1 MLDQWQFTDLYK
13 QSNKLCRFS
22 PDGNYVAVAVE
33 KQLVVRSHPDLG
45 ILQVYYC
52 KWPIDALAW
61 SPNSKMISTTNYA
74 ACECQCYT
82 MEDVGWSC
90 QYKDASR
97 PIAHIRWSP
106 GSDAVMHT
114 ASTKERLH
122 IMSLRYNK
130 RFSHIKNVKHKDKG
144 YTSSP
149 DAKWFAYLRRQ
160 DLKDVVS
167 IYDAESFEVIK
178 NIELDTVDAQDIIIS
193 PNGGFIAAYDVPL
206 LYKLSVY
213 RPDGTMEASFSVDD
227 GGLGIKSV
235 CWSPDSQFL
244 AVGGYDHKLRLLDTF
259 TWKPVSTFTHQTR
272 YPDNPAQEI
281 LIEREVMSGTPH
293 AGYDIRHGIQHIPM
307 LRPDHDRPNPKTS
320 ITAKFNNL
328 GNLMLTTSET
338 IPTTACIWNMT
349 TMKSHAIIVQQ
360 EPILTAL
367 WNPKISS
374 LLAICCEGGRFYLW
388 QDRRHEKHRSHVTA
402 INIPAEKFSIST
414 VRWSPDGKSLLLMS
428 KDMFCLA
435 WPIDS

>member
-1 MLDQWQFTDLYK
+1 MESQFENDFNHQLRRVRMPMLYYGGRRLVMSVQRRVSADCPYTMVTGIRRGDAHRFNKGIADMVWSAGVYLSTHIFTRYE
-13 QSNKLCRFS
+13 
-22 PDGNYVAVAVE
+22 GEATYYVVAVQQAVQSY
-33 KQLVVRSHPDLG
+33 KKR
-45 ILQVYYC
+45 Y
-52 KWPIDALAW
+52 
-61 SPNSKMISTTNYA
+61 IS
-74 ACECQCYT
+74 
-82 MEDVGWSC
+82 G
-90 QYKDASR
+90 
-97 PIAHIRWSP
+97 
-106 GSDAVMHT
+106 
-114 ASTKERLH
+114 
-122 IMSLRYNK
+122 
-130 RFSHIKNVKHKDKG
+130 
-144 YTSSP
+144 P

-178 NIELDTVDAQDIIIS
+178 NIELDTVDAQDIVIS

-206 LYKLSVY
+206 LYKVSVY
-213 RPDGTMEASFSVDD
+213 RPDGTKEASFSVDD

-244 AVGGYDHKLRLLDTF
+244 AVGGYDNKLRLLDTF
-259 TWKPVSTFTHQTR
+259 TWKPVSIFTHQTK
-272 YPDNPAQEI
+272 YLDNPEQEI
-281 LIEREVMSGTPH
+281 LIEREVMSGAPH
-293 AGYDIRHGIQHIPM
+293 AGYDIRNGIQHIPR

-320 ITAKFNNL
+320 VTAKFNNL

-338 IPTTACIWNMT
+338 IPTTACIWNMA

-388 QDRRHEKHRSHVTA
+388 QDRRHGNHRSNVTA
-402 INIPAEKFSIST
+402 INIPAEKFSISNI
-414 VRWSPDGKSLLLMS
+414 RWSPDGKTLLLMS